1 MYDKG
6 PNCHQQGYL
15 LITYRLLSDDAS
27 TSVSIR
33 YQLVSLCIKYLL
45 QDGLQIAVNIEH
57 QQKILSAENSQIKE
71 EILKNIKEVIEQHTP
86 KPNIPLSKSV

>member
-1 MYDKG
+1 M
-6 PNCHQQGYL
+6 
-15 LITYRLLSDDAS
+15 
-27 TSVSIR
+27 
-33 YQLVSLCIKYLL
+33 
-45 QDGLQIAVNIEH
+45 LQIAVNIEQ

>member
-1 MYDKG
+1 MHKT
-6 PNCHQQGYL
+6 
-15 LITYRLLSDDAS
+15 IS
-27 TSVSIR
+27 
-33 YQLVSLCIKYLL
+33 L
-45 QDGLQIAVNIEH
+45 QDGLQIAVNIEQ

>member
-6 PNCHQQGYL
+6 LNCHQQGYL

-33 YQLVSLCIKYLL
+33 YQLVSLCIKLSL
-45 QDGLQIAVNIEH
+45 AGWVTNSVNIEQ

>member
-33 YQLVSLCIKYLL
+33 YQLVSLCIKISLAGWVTNSC
-45 QDGLQIAVNIEH
+45 QH
-57 QQKILSAENSQIKE
+57 WTSAENSVCWKFSDEGRNTKKHQRG
-71 EILKNIKEVIEQHTP
+71 HRATHA
-86 KPNIPLSKSV
+86 